1 MRVSAPE
8 ILAHRAGPLRAG
20 VPWQAEQTLPAF
32 TETWVRERIGCELD
46 VRFTSDGV
54 PVVFHDATLERMTGR
69 RGRIDEIT
77 LSEFQVLRAD
87 IIGADPF
94 VAQADQPVP
103 LATLD
108 EVLRFAARTGA
119 HLDVELKNLPGEPAF
134 DPTARTAEALATRL
148 CTAGMPMHRLT
159 VQSFWPDD
167 VAALISRLPGVRS
180 SLLVAP
186 GVAEVG
192 VETAL
197 AISADA
203 VGLAW
208 PVDTEVIRAARERG
222 LFVMTYTVND
232 AKAMRAAAQAG
243 VDAIITDDPTVARL
257 CLATPP
263 VLAGG

>member
-1 MRVSAPE
+1 
-8 ILAHRAGPLRAG
+8 
-20 VPWQAEQTLPAF
+20 
-32 TETWVRERIGCELD
+32 
-46 VRFTSDGV
+46 
-54 PVVFHDATLERMTGR
+54 
-69 RGRIDEIT
+69 
-77 LSEFQVLRAD
+77 
-87 IIGADPF
+87 
-94 VAQADQPVP
+94 
-103 LATLD
+103 
-108 EVLRFAARTGA
+108 
-119 HLDVELKNLPGEPAF
+119 
-134 DPTARTAEALATRL
+134 
-148 CTAGMPMHRLT
+148 MHRLT

-167 VAALISRLPGVRS
+167 VATLISRLPGVRS

-232 AKAMRAAAQAG
+232 AKAIRAAAQAG

-263 VLAGG
+263 VLAAARARHSPLHRGRQVGWHHAANPRVSPLDSAAARS